1 VKRFLKMGAWWKRWW
16 HTVLA
21 IVGTVLSFVGAYWGS
36 YSGDDETPW
45 KIWIFEIPWQFVGF
59 GLGVVGL
66 TLASVLP
73 VRETRFLNAK
83 ISALQADVERAE
95 EEGREKVEQA
105 KVEGREDF
113 LLIVDF
119 VLLPLLWNL
128 GRLSRTQP
136 RSRARKEL
144 AVEIRTLALNA
155 LKEVIDPAIPR
166 LRANF
171 YRLKYS
177 SSDQPYLAQAGS
189 TATPPRQRFDLSR
202 PGVESDALL
211 DMLATGSYVFTN
223 DCISDP
229 PPGFDNSRPRS
240 YETFISASASDGSEV
255 VGMLTVDSPEAGSL
269 TEADAVLVRLIATVV
284 AIADAIAIGKRD

>member
-1 VKRFLKMGAWWKRWW
+1 MKRFLKLSAWWARWW
-16 HTVLA
+16 HTLFA
-21 IVGTVLSFVGAYWGS
+21 IVGTVMAFVGAYWGS

-59 GLGVVGL
+59 GVGIVGV
-66 TLASVLP
+66 TMAAVLP
-73 VRETRFLNAK
+73 VRETRALNAR
-83 ISALQADVERAE
+83 ISTLESDVSRAE
-95 EEGREKVEQA
+95 EEGREKVDQA

-119 VLLPLLWNL
+119 VLLPLLRNL
-128 GRLSRTQP
+128 GRLSRTKPQ
-136 RSRARKEL
+136 SRARKEL
-144 AVEIRTLALNA
+144 EVEIRTLALNA
-155 LKEVIDPAIPR
+155 LKEVIDPSIPR

-202 PGVESDALL
+202 PGTESDALL
-211 DMLATGSYVFTN
+211 DMLATGSYVFTA
-223 DCISDP
+223 DCINDP
-229 PPGFDNSRPRS
+229 PPGFDNTRPRS

-284 AIADAIAIGKRD
+284 AIADAIAMGKRD